1 MLSHSCM
8 YLYISCISSFIEQPL
23 FFQQFRQS
31 RQAEILHLYA
41 STILYSSI
49 FFSVNFLISLLVSPF
64 ILGEPFNIKVFI
76 IISFRILQ
84 IISYKSIISY
94 LGMFIIKKLLYLIKT
109 EGLSLPSVFAHNR
122 SSTLS
127 PFFWSWCQDILR
139 CCQTVQR
146 QKMYRNS

>member
-1 MLSHSCM
+1 MLSHSCI

-49 FFSVNFLISLLVSPF
+49 FFSVNFLIILLVSPF

-76 IISFRILQ
+76 TTPFRILL
-84 IISYKSIISY
+84 IISHKFIISY
-94 LGMFIIKKLLYLIKT
+94 LGVFIINKLLYLKKT
-109 EGLSLPSVFAHNR
+109 KGLSRPSVF
-122 SSTLS
+122 SLKS
-127 PFFWSWCQDILR
+127 PLLLVICSFLWRIPQPLKHTFL
-139 CCQTVQR
+139 
-146 QKMYRNS
+146 